1 MFTYRN
7 LCTTTFFF
15 ELLDSFLLTVM
26 LQEIA
31 RNIPSQIHVID
42 KVGQTPLSYAVSTGF
57 LNGVIC
63 LLDEFNMDSSLMDST
78 GSYPVHVAS
87 KSGHVHILEKLFN
100 SFPDSGRFVNHKGQN
115 ILHVGAE
122 NGKDILKTKDLGFLI
137 NKTDEDGNTPLH
149 LAATKWHPKVVS
161 CLTWDHRV
169 NLNLVNKC
177 GFTAHDATEE
187 RMEPITTF
195 QQVCSNN

>member
-1 MFTYRN
+1 M
-7 LCTTTFFF
+7 
-15 ELLDSFLLTVM
+15 TVT
-26 LQEIA
+26 LQEIT

-63 LLDEFNMDSSLMDST
+63 LLDEFNMDSFLMDST

-87 KSGHVHILEKLFN
+87 KIGHVHILKKLLN
-100 SFPDSGRFVNHKGQN
+100 SFPDSGRFVNGKGQN
-115 ILHVGAE
+115 ILHVAAE
-122 NGKDILKTKDLGFLI
+122 NGKDRVVSFILKTKDLGFLI

-149 LAATKWHPKVVS
+149 LAARKWHPKVVS
-161 CLTWDHRV
+161 CLTWDSRV
-169 NLNLVNKC
+169 NLNLVNKR
-177 GFTAHDATEE
+177 GFTALDAAEE

-195 QQVCSNN
+195 QQVCSNNEV